1 MKEIDIENIIN
12 HIGFNIDTESEVP
25 TILLLHHFKNVQG
38 LLTLSVSCNVVDDK
52 SNFGNK

>member
-25 TILLLHHFKNVQG
+25 TILLLHHFKNMQG
-38 LLTLSVSCNVVDDK
+38 LLTLSISCNAFDDK
-52 SNFGNK
+52 SNLGNE